1 MKRIFY
7 FLMTLVMLVSCT
19 DKVLIDYEVG
29 TNRTTN
35 YIEFGTNFA
44 TPKATKSIIT
54 GIDSLR
60 KNKFAVYAKVRDA
73 KGATITVNANKNGFL
88 IYGDTLIYDANSSY
102 ESKWFLDHNK
112 HYFWPKA
119 VDNNEDNDPTLDF
132 YAFGPREIN
141 NTITEASGIITV
153 DVNPI
158 EIDQEIKDLVTAKA
172 LVQTYKKDGVTPKV
186 EALNQATPKKGYVKF
201 DFAHKL
207 SWILFDAKCDTTF
220 KSLTIDSIK
229 VYVANST
236 AQLVI
241 NTTGAANSGV
251 PAYSDS
257 LINAATSVSHIYKL
271 DSLQVTH
278 QYDTVGSFVTLP
290 QALVAADSAVI
301 FYHYTDINDDSYEDL
316 KVKVALHQGD
326 LHEEGTVDHAAAT
339 PTGWTIDAWKR
350 SYKYIYRI
358 HFTLR
363 EILFD
368 VSVTPWTVSTV
379 NGQSEYLIY

>member
-1 MKRIFY
+1 MKRLFY
-7 FLMTLVMLVSCT
+7 FLMTLVILVSCT

-44 TPKATKSIIT
+44 SPKATKSIIT
-54 GIDSLR
+54 HIDSLK

-73 KGATITVNANKNGFL
+73 KGVTITVDDSKNGFL

-102 ESKWFLDHNK
+102 ESKWVLDHNK

-119 VDNNEDNDPTLDF
+119 VDNNVNNDPTLDF
-132 YAFGPREIN
+132 YAFGPREIDS
-141 NTITEASGIITV
+141 TIAENSGIITV
-153 DVNPI
+153 DVHPT

-172 LVQTYKKDGVTPKV
+172 LIQTYEKDGATSKV
-186 EALNQATPKKGYVKF
+186 DALYQTTPKKGYVKF

-207 SWILFDAKCDTTF
+207 SWILFDAKTDTTF

-241 NTTGAANSGV
+241 NTTAGAHNAI

-257 LINAATSVSHIYKL
+257 LVNAATPVSHIYKL

-278 QYDTVGSFVTLP
+278 QYDTVGSFVALP
-290 QALVAADSAVI
+290 QAVVEADSAVI
-301 FYHYTDINDDSYEDL
+301 FYHYTDINNDSYKNL

-326 LHEEGTVDHAAAT
+326 LHENGTVNHAGT
-339 PTGWTIDAWKR
+339 TGWTIDKWKK